1 MASGQNER
9 RRRILES
16 AGRLFAERGYERTG
30 IDDIGDGAGVTG
42 PAIYRHFSGKQEIL
56 DQLLVTQME
65 AVLTNA
71 RAAAGLHDSPLELLE
86 ELLVAR
92 IDLSLGPLGHLGTV
106 FQRAEVRCSDEAR
119 AQLRG
124 LRAAYEDEWLRVL
137 VQLAPTESVE
147 ALRVAIHATLVL
159 IGYGSMRVLR
169 GEVVAANSI
178 GDAQL
183 RTQILEM
190 AWAAILAVAPPVHP

>member
-1 MASGQNER
+1 
-9 RRRILES
+9 
-16 AGRLFAERGYERTG
+16 
-30 IDDIGDGAGVTG
+30 
-42 PAIYRHFSGKQEIL
+42 
-56 DQLLVTQME
+56 
-65 AVLTNA
+65 
-71 RAAAGLHDSPLELLE
+71 
-86 ELLVAR
+86 
-92 IDLSLGPLGHLGTV
+92 
-106 FQRAEVRCSDEAR
+106 VRCSDEAR